1 MGERSVK
8 GVLLSS
14 LFVAFGPVHIAA
26 LASEKAYL
34 SDRYGYVKAAHDPL
48 NFEERWG
55 GHTPL
60 FKPILAD
67 ETAFEKSA
75 EAGKKRNQKGFKENT
90 TKVSIPI
97 KSEAFPQSNVSDCGP
112 SAMSPADVEKLV
124 RETARKLGVDEELAA
139 AVSWTESRYDQD
151 RNSPAGARGAMQLMP
166 DTATRFGVADVCD
179 TPQNIEG
186 GIKYLRTLLE
196 EFPNPLL
203 AIAAYNSG
211 ENRIYQYGGI
221 PPFQETV
228 SYVSKVF
235 NRQLGVEIPKPKAS
249 SNLKPIPAAKADG
262 EASGVIPV
270 NKNGKFVAGI
280 MHF

>member
-1 MGERSVK
+1 MGLRSANC
-8 GVLLSS
+8 VLLSS
-14 LFVAFGPVHIAA
+14 WCVALGAFPFT
-26 LASEKAYL
+26 AYAIENNAFNE
-34 SDRYGYVKAAHDPL
+34 RYGYVEAAYDPL
-48 NFEERWG
+48 NFEDRWG
-55 GHTPL
+55 GSASL
-60 FKPILAD
+60 FKPIFD
-67 ETAFEKSA
+67 GEA
-75 EAGKKRNQKGFKENT
+75 EQAVAPVDQKKRNQKDYSQAI
-90 TKVSIPI
+90 TKVSGLVEHDAIPTS
-97 KSEAFPQSNVSDCGP
+97 KLSDCGP
-112 SAMSPADVEKLV
+112 SAMSPPDVEKLV

-166 DTATRFGVADVCD
+166 DTATRFGVTDICD
-179 TPQNIEG
+179 TPQNVEG

-235 NRQLGVEIPKPKAS
+235 NRQLGIEIPKPKTS
-249 SNLKPIPAAKADG
+249 STSKPIPAAKADG